1 MRYMERIAKN
11 KGGRRRRRARLLALS
26 LPLCSAL
33 VLAALLFPF
42 ELDGPS
48 ARPAV
53 FDGPDFPFGRAY
65 RGPGWQLYF
74 NAPDARVASGE
85 YKGGLE
91 AVLAAALREARETV
105 DIAVYELNSLA
116 IYQEILH
123 AEARGLRVRIVA
135 DDEHGLDDDAAYLRD
150 LRAAGIALVT
160 DERSALMHNKF
171 VILDGRSVWT
181 GSWNYTVNG
190 SYRNNNNVFVMESAL
205 AAAAYQAEFEEMFLR
220 GEFGFSFSYRK
231 DVGELIA
238 QRLPRTI
245 GIALAAHAISS
256 LVGIAL
262 GIYVANRQY
271 SLSDNAAAT
280 FAFIATS
287 VPRFSLALI
296 FLYLLVFA
304 LGQEHVSSMFSPQYR
319 QAPWSI
325 EKALDLVKHIW
336 PVVFIAGFGGVAR
349 NLRVMR
355 GNLLDVL
362 NQQYVTTA
370 RSKGLHERRVMNR
383 HAVPNALHPII
394 AYQGTA
400 VPYMLQGELEAAIV
414 FGLPTI
420 APMFAE
426 ALLKQDIYISGSVM
440 LLYGILLILGNFIA
454 DMALGILD
462 PRISY
467 S

>member
-1 MRYMERIAKN
+1 MLRFVVNRLFSSAIILLIIAAVAFFIIQLPPGDFADVYKRELIALGGQSEDEAEQAANEFRDRY
-11 KGGRRRRRARLLALS
+11 
-26 LPLCSAL
+26 
-33 VLAALLFPF
+33 
-42 ELDGPS
+42 
-48 ARPAV
+48 
-53 FDGPDFPFGRAY
+53 
-65 RGPGWQLYF
+65 
-74 NAPDARVASGE
+74 
-85 YKGGLE
+85 
-91 AVLAAALREARETV
+91 
-105 DIAVYELNSLA
+105 
-116 IYQEILH
+116 
-123 AEARGLRVRIVA
+123 GLRDPLPVQYVNWISGIV
-135 DDEHGLDDDAAYLRD
+135 
-150 LRAAGIALVT
+150 
-160 DERSALMHNKF
+160 
-171 VILDGRSVWT
+171 
-181 GSWNYTVNG
+181 
-190 SYRNNNNVFVMESAL
+190 
-205 AAAAYQAEFEEMFLR
+205 LR

-296 FLYLLVFA
+296 FLYLLVFHF
-304 LGQEHVSSMFSPQYR
+304 GQEHVSSMFSPQYR

-325 EKALDLVKHIW
+325 DKAFDLIKHIW